1 MKKKIRYLILLP
13 LFCCLSA
20 CEQVTPDAE
29 LVENNKLVENNN
41 KFVND
46 TTGLD
51 SRNYLFSSLSMP
63 YCYSLDKVSKLIPEK
78 EHFKPTKISET
89 DFESLNAYEHFIH
102 SFYFPEWYYQSCSM
116 FGDPQNI
123 LQKIPSLLKRQ
134 GEGFKMS
141 ERQRNAI
148 IENRDSTVLLMK
160 TCIEKASVIHD
171 EFKRH
176 IVSLK
181 AFELIPTLIDKV
193 ESQQEIKDP
202 YILTTLCLLMRFDY
216 EPFRESEIYKSLYP
230 SDSTGYYFSREAYKN
245 SIPFT
250 HVNYKLIKDYAVDYF
265 ELKSNELSDFVKI
278 DEGTYSIGEKGH
290 STNPKRE
297 VVVQQFEISRYEI
310 TNEKFKQFVEATGYV
325 TLAERNKDSFVF
337 RLGLDEF
344 EWTQDSTAN
353 WRFPNGVAYGGIED
367 KMNHPVTC
375 ISFIDAEAYCKWANL
390 RLPTIEEWEIAS
402 IKEGIDRRYYF
413 GDSLDVIYEHANIW
427 HGKTHLMKDEKEDH
441 LTTSPVGSFKSNPI
455 GLFDIYGNVFEFCSN
470 LPSSFNIYEN
480 IAATRG
486 GSWWCSMYACGFFN
500 SIDIGRVQKEATFS
514 NNGFRVV
521 R

>member
-78 EHFKPTKISET
+78 EHFKSTKISET

-148 IENRDSTVLLMK
+148 IENRDSTILLMK
-160 TCIEKASVIHD
+160 TCIEKASVIND

-230 SDSTGYYFSREAYKN
+230 SDSIGYYFSREAYKN

-325 TLAERNKDSFVF
+325 TLAERNKDSFVLKSS
-337 RLGLDEF
+337 LG
-344 EWTQDSTAN
+344 
-353 WRFPNGVAYGGIED
+353 P
-367 KMNHPVTC
+367 
-375 ISFIDAEAYCKWANL
+375 
-390 RLPTIEEWEIAS
+390 
-402 IKEGIDRRYYF
+402 
-413 GDSLDVIYEHANIW
+413 
-427 HGKTHLMKDEKEDH
+427 
-441 LTTSPVGSFKSNPI
+441 
-455 GLFDIYGNVFEFCSN
+455 
-470 LPSSFNIYEN
+470 
-480 IAATRG
+480 
-486 GSWWCSMYACGFFN
+486 
-500 SIDIGRVQKEATFS
+500 
-514 NNGFRVV
+514 
-521 R
+521 